1 MVPTPWTAAGS
12 KGVCVCVGA
21 YVACVCVEERRG
33 YWRGSA
39 FWGEI
44 LGTRLSTSFPLH
56 PYLHTTYISCC
67 YTPLPPFSFSPPSFS
82 PLPSFPLFPL
92 PFPLSL
98 PPFLHLPPSLQE
110 YSTAVDMWS
119 VGCIFAEFM
128 LRKPLFRGKGE
139 IDQLNQIFKVSGWS
153 WKTTFWRYKYSFFFV
168 FFFSGAVM
176 VCSWI

>member
-1 MVPTPWTAAGS
+1 M
-12 KGVCVCVGA
+12 CVCVGA

-33 YWRGSA
+33 YRRGGA
-39 FWGEI
+39 FSGES
-44 LGTRLSTSFPLH
+44 LGTRLSTSFPL
-56 PYLHTTYISCC
+56 PPSLL
-67 YTPLPPFSFSPPSFS
+67 TPSTLTHNIHKLLLLYPSLPLFSFSPPSFS

-139 IDQLNQIFKVSGWS
+139 IDQLNQIFKVSGRS
-153 WKTTFWRYKYSFFFV
+153 
-168 FFFSGAVM
+168 
-176 VCSWI
+176 